1 MIRNC
6 AAEQNLEGVAG
17 FGDEILNGR
26 VENGGFFV
34 VQRGQR
40 KISRKIGVEG
50 FQVVFWS
57 SSRGF

>member
-1 MIRNC
+1 
-6 AAEQNLEGVAG
+6 
-17 FGDEILNGR
+17 
-26 VENGGFFV
+26 V